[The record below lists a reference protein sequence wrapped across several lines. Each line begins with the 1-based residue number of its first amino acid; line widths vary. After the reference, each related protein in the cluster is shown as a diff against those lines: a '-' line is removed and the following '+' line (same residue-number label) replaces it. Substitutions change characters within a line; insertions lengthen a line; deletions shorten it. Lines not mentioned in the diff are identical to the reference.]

1 MVEDTDVGDGE
12 TFNFR
17 EHMDVD
23 LATHKSMADIKDLNG
38 LAKSY
43 ISGQELVG
51 SQRLPLPPVDAD
63 AETMGKFYDSIG
75 RPKGSE
81 SDGYGYDFSTTGE
94 LPEGIVKDEKME
106 GFFRKA
112 MHENGLTQKQAE
124 GLYNA
129 QVEFTDLSKTQMTEM
144 QTTKEKEWSET
155 LRKDFGLAHDEQMD
169 VAKQAIEKYGTDELR
184 TYFNESRLGNH
195 PEMIKFAAKVGS
207 AMIESGSMG
216 VGGRTGGNQMTP
228 DQAKTEIGNLQRN
241 PSFMKEYNNT
251 GTGHQEAVDTMQRL
265 HDAAYPEM
273 VE

>member
-1 MVEDTDVGDGE
+1 MSEEDGAED
-12 TFNFR
+12 FNFR
-17 EHMDVD
+17 EHMDAD
-23 LATHKSMADIKDLNG
+23 LATHKSMVDIKDLNG

-63 AETMGKFYDSIG
+63 AETMGKFYDSLG

-81 SDGYGYDFSTTGE
+81 SDGYGYDFSKTGE

-129 QVEFTDLSKTQMTEM
+129 QVEYTGQAMKGIELNQIEIEKGWD
-144 QTTKEKEWSET
+144 TKIREDW
-155 LRKDFGLAHDEQMD
+155 GLAHDEQQA
-169 VAKQAIEKYGTDELR
+169 VAKEAIEKFGDDGVREW
-184 TYFNESRLGNH
+184 FNETRAGND
-195 PEMIKFAAKVGS
+195 PRFLKFAAKIGS
-207 AMIESGSMG
+207 AMRESGSFG
-216 VGGRTGGNQMTP
+216 DGGRTSGNQMTP

-241 PSFMKEYNNT
+241 AAFMKEYNNT
-251 GTGHQEAVDTMQRL
+251 GNGHQEAVDTMQRL